1 MLAPGGAGGT
11 AHHAQ
16 PLQTGDLQNAIA
28 DEEPVV
34 GQTLRQPGGFAGGGG
49 GKGGGGG
56 DGGAGGGLGGN
67 GGAGFGGPVATSE
80 RSRGIVHAPRDSMP
94 TVSRPRS
101 MRNSP
106 RVPGMPH
113 EPHELM
119 SFQYLTCWPLMVEV
133 PQP

>member
-11 AHHAQ
+11 AHHEQ
-16 PLQTGDLQNAIA
+16 PLQTGDRQKAIA

-67 GGAGFGGPVATSE
+67 GGAGFGGPVT
-80 RSRGIVHAPRDSMP
+80 
-94 TVSRPRS
+94 
-101 MRNSP
+101 
-106 RVPGMPH
+106 
-113 EPHELM
+113 
-119 SFQYLTCWPLMVEV
+119 
-133 PQP
+133 